1 MYIEILKDIWSI
13 IIRMSKRENLIPIKR
28 DADQHYRYKMP
39 QLQCKQLSAG
49 NGIKTSIFNARSI
62 ANAIGRTTASLTQ
75 WYSYSLAVQAKQVQN
90 GTQIYLN
97 GDHQSKA
104 LIDKLYE
111 FIDTFVLCPV
121 CSNPETTYVHRGN
134 SLYLHC
140 TSCGNTSQVN
150 PNKGAYFTK
159 MRDWINIHF
168 STEGSNA
175 SIATQS
181 TQIVP
186 KSTKVEDHQQTSDM
200 RGEIPE
206 EGVYINTE
214 ELDKISSKLE
224 GKVNEPSK
232 KDQDDFFDSI
242 QKMAAEDSSKVSD
255 EEIFNE
261 VQKYQKKW
269 NAKDAWMILVV
280 FHALFEDNPTDML
293 NVIKKR
299 RKFLILFLMN
309 ENDQKGFLSVLV
321 QFITKTHPELLS
333 SAPIIFYTLY
343 DNEIIDDAGL
353 KLWLKKPSKSMEG
366 GVKASDYL
374 RNVIL
379 KDFIKW
385 VDESPY
391 EQTPPEEEEEEND
404 KAPSDAN
411 EKTEKTEK
419 ESIDDIDI
427 DSI

>member
-1 MYIEILKDIWSI
+1 MYIEILKDIWSN

-206 EGVYINTE
+206 EVFI
-214 ELDKISSKLE
+214 L
-224 GKVNEPSK
+224 
-232 KDQDDFFDSI
+232 I
-242 QKMAAEDSSKVSD
+242 QKSLIKLVVSLK
-255 EEIFNE
+255 EKSTNQVKKIKMTFLIAF
-261 VQKYQKKW
+261 KKW
-269 NAKDAWMILVV
+269 QLKIHQRYQMKKFSMKYKN
-280 FHALFEDNPTDML
+280 
-293 NVIKKR
+293 IKK
-299 RKFLILFLMN
+299 N
-309 ENDQKGFLSVLV
+309 G
-321 QFITKTHPELLS
+321 
-333 SAPIIFYTLY
+333 
-343 DNEIIDDAGL
+343 
-353 KLWLKKPSKSMEG
+353 
-366 GVKASDYL
+366 
-374 RNVIL
+374 
-379 KDFIKW
+379 
-385 VDESPY
+385 
-391 EQTPPEEEEEEND
+391 TP
-404 KAPSDAN
+404 KMHG
-411 EKTEKTEK
+411 
-419 ESIDDIDI
+419 
-427 DSI
+427 